1 MVESY
6 KNMSPAV
13 TDLGLGDILQSQ
25 LEQQAEAARKSA
37 LKNKGASDEEL
48 SMSPAT
54 QQLFSFLNGGN
65 DGAST

>member
-13 TDLGLGDILQSQ
+13 TDLGLGDVLKTQ
-25 LEQQAEAARKSA
+25 LEQQSEAARKSA
-37 LKNKGASDEEL
+37 LKNQGASDAEL

-54 QQLFSFLNGGN
+54 QQLFDFLNGGK
-65 DGAST
+65 DGTNA